1 MPKAE
6 GKTFSFLGEDAIETG
21 ILETI
26 DFHNKEREFVRYETD
41 EFSAVCPFSGLPDI
55 GKVTIEYIP
64 SDKII
69 ELKSLKYYF
78 VSFRNVGIYQEKAT
92 QRIFDDLFELLKPI
106 WMKITVVY
114 KTRGG
119 IDATTIIEKG
129 ER

>member
-6 GKTFSFLGEDAIETG
+6 GKTFSFLSEDAIDTSL
-21 ILETI
+21 LETI
-26 DFHNKEREFVRYETD
+26 YFENKDKEFVKYETD

-55 GKVTIEYIP
+55 GKVLIEYIP
-64 SDKII
+64 DKKIV

-78 VSFRNVGIYQEKAT
+78 VSFRDVGIYQEKAT
-92 QRIFDDLFELLKPI
+92 QRIFDDLFALLEPL
-106 WMKITVVY
+106 WMKITLTY

-119 IDATTIIEKG
+119 IDTITSIEKG